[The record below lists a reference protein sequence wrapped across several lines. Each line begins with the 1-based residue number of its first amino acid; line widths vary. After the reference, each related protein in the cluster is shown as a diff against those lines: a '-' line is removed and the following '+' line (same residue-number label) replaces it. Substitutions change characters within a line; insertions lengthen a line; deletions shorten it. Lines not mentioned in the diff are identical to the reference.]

1 MTLFDVPFMV
11 IVSQAL
17 VGVALGMIYV
27 LLALGLSLI
36 FGLLGVV
43 NFAHGSF
50 YMLGACMAF
59 SLVTVTN
66 NFWLC
71 LLFAPLL
78 IGALGF
84 GAERTLLR
92 PLYARGGDDPM
103 LLTFGLSLVFIEAAR
118 LIWGNAALP
127 FETPALLSGNV
138 KMGMT
143 YLPTYRIFV
152 IGITAVI
159 VGVLW
164 AVLRGT
170 NFGLIVRAG
179 TNDPLMVRALGV
191 DLGNIWSWVFASGCV
206 LAALAGVLAAPMRRV
221 FAEMGLTIIIES
233 FVVVVVGGMGSL
245 SGALVAGLLIG
256 EVASLTALFAPK
268 MADIVIF
275 IVMAVVLLLRPRG
288 LLGEPGLME

>member
-1 MTLFDVPFMV
+1 MTLFDVPLMV
-11 IVSQAL
+11 IVSQA
-17 VGVALGMIYV
+17 VIGIALGMIYV
-27 LLALGLSLI
+27 LLALGLSLV

-66 NFWLC
+66 SFWLC

-78 IGALGF
+78 IGVLGF

-127 FETPALLSGNV
+127 FETPTLLSGSV

-152 IGITAVI
+152 IVITAVI

-164 AVLRGT
+164 VVLRGT

-191 DLGNIWSWVFASGCV
+191 DLGNVWSWVFASGCV

-275 IVMAVVLLLRPRG
+275 IVMAVVLMLRPRG

>member
-11 IVSQAL
+11 IVSQA
-17 VGVALGMIYV
+17 VIGIALGMIYV
-27 LLALGLSLI
+27 LLALGLSLV

-78 IGALGF
+78 IGLLGF

-127 FETPALLSGNV
+127 FETPALLSGSV

-152 IGITAVI
+152 IVITAVI

-164 AVLRGT
+164 VVLRGT

-191 DLGNIWSWVFASGCV
+191 DLGNVWSWVFASGCV

-275 IVMAVVLLLRPRG
+275 IVMAVVLMLRPRG